1 MENLSSV
8 LFTVLTEMHQF
19 ENIEFSSIFHYI
31 SMGNFNFIL
40 DPHFH
45 LYFQLNNKMIRPE
58 FRCLL

>member
-1 MENLSSV
+1 MENCSSV

-19 ENIEFSSIFHYI
+19 DNIEFSPIFHYI
-31 SMGNFNFIL
+31 SMGNLNFIL

-45 LYFQLNNKMIRPE
+45 LYFQLKNKMIRPG